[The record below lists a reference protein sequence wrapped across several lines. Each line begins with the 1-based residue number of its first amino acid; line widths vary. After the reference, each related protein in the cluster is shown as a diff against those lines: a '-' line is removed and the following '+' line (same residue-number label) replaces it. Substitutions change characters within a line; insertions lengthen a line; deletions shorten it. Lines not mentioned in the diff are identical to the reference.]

1 MIASKLW
8 ICFTKERV
16 LMKQD
21 GFTLLEVLIALVIL
35 SVSLLALAALMVTST
50 RNNAFGGSV
59 TEAATFAQ
67 DKLEEFRAA
76 QWDLLVPTTGGPGTD
91 QKQGSTGVSYRR
103 SWDIAETGTIK
114 TVIVAVNWND
124 RIDHSIQLISV
135 VSR

>member
-1 MIASKLW
+1 
-8 ICFTKERV
+8 
-16 LMKQD
+16 MKQD

-50 RNNAFGGSV
+50 RNNAFGESV
-59 TEAATFAQ
+59 TEGATFAQ